1 MVYLYL
7 KFFHVL
13 FVILFLGNITVGVFW
28 KMFAQKSKDPEKI
41 AFAFKGIIKADKYFT
56 MPGVIG
62 IIIFGVGGAMHG
74 GLPILGTGW
83 ILWSIIL
90 FVISGAAFMA
100 KLVPLQKQIAALASD
115 KEKFNWDE
123 YHRLAKQWD
132 FWGFIALVTPYLATI
147 LMVVKPNI

>member
-7 KFFHVL
+7 KLIHVL
-13 FVILFLGNITVGVFW
+13 FVIFFLGNITVGLFW
-28 KMFAQKSKDPEKI
+28 KMFAQKSKDSDKI
-41 AFAFKGIIKADKYFT
+41 AFAFKGIIKADRIFT
-56 MPGVIG
+56 LPGVIG
-62 IIIFGVGGAMHG
+62 ITIFGIGGAVHG

-100 KLVPLQKQIAALASD
+100 KVVPLQKKIAALASD

-123 YHRLAKQWD
+123 YHKLAKQWD
-132 FWGFIALVTPYLATI
+132 FWGFIALITPILATVLMI
-147 LMVVKPNI
+147 LKPNI

>member
-90 FVISGAAFMA
+90 FIISGAAFMA

>member
-1 MVYLYL
+1 MVYTYL

-28 KMFAQKSKDPEKI
+28 KAFAQRSKDPEKI
-41 AFAFKGIIKADKYFT
+41 AFAFKGIIKADRYFT

-90 FVISGAAFMA
+90 FIISGAAFMA
-100 KLVPLQKQIAALASD
+100 KLVPIQKKIAALASD
-115 KEKFNWDE
+115 KERFNWDE
-123 YHRLAKQWD
+123 YNKLAKQWD
-132 FWGFIALVTPYLATI
+132 FWGFIALVTPYLATV
-147 LMVVKPNI
+147 LMVVKPII

>member
-7 KFFHVL
+7 KLIHVL
-13 FVILFLGNITVGVFW
+13 FVILFLGNITIGVFW
-28 KMFAQKSKDPEKI
+28 KVFAQKTKDPDKI

-56 MPGVIG
+56 LPGVIG
-62 IIIFGVGGAMHG
+62 ITLFGIGGAING
-74 GLPILGTGW
+74 GFPILGTGW

-90 FVISGAAFMA
+90 FIISGISFMA
-100 KLVPLQKQIAALASD
+100 KLGPLQKQIAALASN

-123 YHRLAKQWD
+123 YHKLAKQWD
-132 FWGFIALVTPYLATI
+132 FWGFIALAAPFIAVI